1 MLRVTYITRVA
12 TAALLGTFL
21 TTGAMAQTGPHL
33 VGSGNNLSVEYDMP
47 SQNIV
52 GGALYRTS
60 GSGESASMQTTF
72 VQDMQ
77 EGGGIAHVVG
87 SGENLSVVYGPAPAP
102 MQASAG
108 RGTRG

>member
-52 GGALYRTS
+52 GGALYRTT
-60 GSGESASMQTTF
+60 GSGESAR
-72 VQDMQ
+72 Q
-77 EGGGIAHVVG
+77 EAIEIDHAQAPGPIATLVG
-87 SGENLSVVYGPAPAP
+87 SGESQHIVYYDAPDGGSRLADIPA
-102 MQASAG
+102 G
-108 RGTRG
+108 G